1 MVIFVNF
8 RCTVLNIVYTFNC
21 SPSIAGVRN
30 HVKQWR
36 GRYRSIH
43 SQLQTATMSYVTQNP
58 VNGAIL
64 KTYPTWDRAKL
75 TSALDRV
82 GSAQKL
88 WAMTSFEERAELLTR
103 VGTRLRRKRDEYAAL
118 ITLEMGKLA
127 REARAEVE
135 KSALTCDYYAVHA
148 EPFLEEELI
157 KTDAG
162 RSYVTYMPLGTV
174 LGIMPW
180 NFPFWQVFR
189 FAAPTLMA
197 GNACLLKHASNVPQ
211 CAEAIEAAFR
221 DAGLPAYLFTS
232 LFVDAEQIGEVI
244 AHPNVQA
251 VTLTGSEAAGRKVGS
266 LAGQHLKKCVLE
278 LGGSD
283 PFIVLHDAD
292 LELAVEQAVAS
303 RYLNCGQSCIAA
315 KRFILV
321 PEIADDFVQRMKI
334 RAAQLKA
341 GDPSN
346 DGVHL
351 GPMAKRAL
359 RDELH
364 EQVTDAVR
372 LGATAVLGCEPGPGA
387 GSFYPASILDH
398 VTPAM
403 RIYREETFG
412 PVAIILRA
420 TDEADAIRIAN
431 DSEFGLASSIWSKD
445 YNRAEILSEQIQ
457 AGASFINGMVRS
469 DPRLPFGGIKASGFG
484 RELSYHGI
492 REFTNAKTVWVRE
505 AGGGAERRQQLER
518 RRNERRGLENV
529 IALAR

>member
-1 MVIFVNF
+1 
-8 RCTVLNIVYTFNC
+8 
-21 SPSIAGVRN
+21 
-30 HVKQWR
+30 
-36 GRYRSIH
+36 
-43 SQLQTATMSYVTQNP
+43 MSYVTQNP

-75 TSALDRV
+75 ASVLDRV
-82 GSAQKL
+82 GRAQKS
-88 WAMTSFEERAELLTR
+88 WAAASFEERAELLTR

-162 RSYVTYMPLGTV
+162 RSYVTYLPLGTV
-174 LGIMPW
+174 LGVMPW

-189 FAAPTLMA
+189 FAAPALMA

-211 CAEAIEAAFR
+211 CAEAIEAVFR
-221 DAGLPAYLFTS
+221 DAGLPEHLFTT
-232 LFVDAEQIGEVI
+232 LFVDAAQIEEVI
-244 AHPNVQA
+244 ANPNVQA

-266 LAGQHLKKCVLE
+266 LAGQYLKKCVLE

-292 LELAVEQAVAS
+292 VALAVEQAVAS

-315 KRFILV
+315 KRFILA
-321 PEIADDFVQRMKI
+321 PEIADDFVRRMKEK
-334 RAAQLKA
+334 ASQLKA

-346 DGVHL
+346 ENIQL
-351 GPMAKRAL
+351 GPMAKHDL

-364 EQVTDAVR
+364 SQVADAVK
-372 LGATAVLGCEPGPGA
+372 LGATAVLGCEPAAGA
-387 GSFYPASILDH
+387 GAFYPASILDH
-398 VTPAM
+398 VTPTM
-403 RIYREETFG
+403 RIYREEGFG
-412 PVAIILRA
+412 PVAIVIRA
-420 TDEADAIRIAN
+420 KDEMDAIRIAN
-431 DSEFGLASSIWSKD
+431 DSEFGLASSIWSTD

-492 REFTNAKTVWVRE
+492 REFTNAKTVWIRE
-505 AGGGAERRQQLER
+505 ADTSSERRQQQER
-518 RRNERRGLENV
+518 RRKERRGLENV
-529 IALAR
+529 IELTR

>member
-1 MVIFVNF
+1 
-8 RCTVLNIVYTFNC
+8 
-21 SPSIAGVRN
+21 
-30 HVKQWR
+30 
-36 GRYRSIH
+36 
-43 SQLQTATMSYVTQNP
+43 MSYVTQNP

-64 KTYPTWDRAKL
+64 KSYPTWDRAKL
-75 TSALDRV
+75 MSVLDRV
-82 GSAQKL
+82 GRAQKA
-88 WAMTSFEERAELLTR
+88 WATTSFEERAELLTR
-103 VGTRLRRKRDEYAAL
+103 VGSRLRRKRDDYGAL

-162 RSYVTYMPLGTV
+162 RSYVSYLPLGTV

-189 FAAPTLMA
+189 FAAPALMA

-211 CAEAIEAAFR
+211 CAEAIEAVFR
-221 DAGLPAYLFTS
+221 DAGLPEHLFTT
-232 LFVDAEQIGEVI
+232 LFVDAAQIEEVI
-244 AHPNVQA
+244 GNANVQA
-251 VTLTGSEAAGRKVGS
+251 VTLTGSEGAGRKVGA
-266 LAGQHLKKCVLE
+266 LAGQYLKKCVLE

-292 LELAVEQAVAS
+292 IEFAVEQAVAS

-315 KRFILV
+315 KRFILA
-321 PEIADDFVQRMKI
+321 PEIADNFVESM
-334 RAAQLKA
+334 RARASQLKP
-341 GDPSN
+341 GDPTN
-346 DGVHL
+346 DSIQL
-351 GPMAKRAL
+351 GPMARREL

-364 EQVTDAVR
+364 EQVLDAIG
-372 LGATAVLGCEPGPGA
+372 LGAKAVVGCEPISGA
-387 GSFYPASILDH
+387 GAFYPASILDH

-403 RIYREETFG
+403 RIYREEVFG
-412 PVAIILRA
+412 PVAIVIRA
-420 TDEADAIRIAN
+420 KNEADAIRIAN
-431 DSEFGLASSIWSKD
+431 DSDYGLASSIWSKD
-445 YNRAEILSEQIQ
+445 YNRAETLSDQIQ
-457 AGASFINGMVRS
+457 AGATFINGMVRS

-492 REFTNAKTVWVRE
+492 REFTNAKTVWIRE
-505 AGGGAERRQQLER
+505 SDSSTERRQQQER

-529 IALAR
+529 IALER

>member
-1 MVIFVNF
+1 
-8 RCTVLNIVYTFNC
+8 
-21 SPSIAGVRN
+21 
-30 HVKQWR
+30 
-36 GRYRSIH
+36 
-43 SQLQTATMSYVTQNP
+43 MSYVTQNP

-64 KTYPTWDRAKL
+64 KSYPTWDRAKL
-75 TSALDRV
+75 TSVLDRV
-82 GSAQKL
+82 GRAQKQ
-88 WAMTSFEERAELLTR
+88 WANTSFEERAELLTR
-103 VGTRLRRKRDEYAAL
+103 VGTRLRRKRDDYAAL
-118 ITLEMGKLA
+118 ITLEMGKLS

-162 RSYVTYMPLGTV
+162 RSYVTYLPLGTV

-189 FAAPTLMA
+189 FAAPALMA

-221 DAGLPAYLFTS
+221 DAGLPEHLFTT
-232 LFVDAEQIGEVI
+232 LFVDAEQIADVI
-244 AHPNVQA
+244 ANPNVQA
-251 VTLTGSEAAGRKVGS
+251 VTLTGSEAAGRKVGA
-266 LAGQHLKKCVLE
+266 LAGQNLKKCVLE

-292 LELAVEQAVAS
+292 VELAVEQAVAS

-315 KRFILV
+315 KRFILA
-321 PEIADDFVQRMKI
+321 PEIADDFVARMKE
-334 RAAQLKA
+334 RAGQLKS

-346 DGVHL
+346 DTVQL
-351 GPMAKRAL
+351 GPMAKREL

-364 EQVTDAVR
+364 EQVADA
-372 LGATAVLGCEPGPGA
+372 LQHGGKAVLGCEPVASAGA
-387 GSFYPASILDH
+387 FYPASIIDH

-403 RIYREETFG
+403 RIYREEVFG
-412 PVAIILRA
+412 PVAIIIRA
-420 TDEADAIRIAN
+420 KDEADAIRIAN
-431 DSEFGLASSIWSKD
+431 DSDYGLASSIWSKD
-445 YNRAEILSEQIQ
+445 YNRAELLSEQIQ
-457 AGASFINGMVRS
+457 AGASFVNGMVRS
-469 DPRLPFGGIKASGFG
+469 DPRLPFGGIKSSGFG

-505 AGGGAERRQQLER
+505 ADNGTERRQQQER

-529 IALAR
+529 IALER

>member
-1 MVIFVNF
+1 
-8 RCTVLNIVYTFNC
+8 
-21 SPSIAGVRN
+21 
-30 HVKQWR
+30 
-36 GRYRSIH
+36 
-43 SQLQTATMSYVTQNP
+43 MSYVTQNP
-58 VNGAIL
+58 VNGSVL
-64 KTYPTWDRAKL
+64 KSYPTWDRARL
-75 TSALDRV
+75 TSVLDRV
-82 GSAQKL
+82 GRAQVL
-88 WAMTSFEERAELLTR
+88 WAATSYEERARLLTR
-103 VGTRLRRKRDEYAAL
+103 VGARLRTKRDEYAAL

-189 FAAPTLMA
+189 FAAPALMA
-197 GNACLLKHASNVPQ
+197 GNACVLKHASNVPQ
-211 CAEAIEAAFR
+211 CAEAIEAAFS
-221 DAGLPAYLFTS
+221 DAGLSDYLFTTI
-232 LFVDAEQIGEVI
+232 FVDAEQIGEVI
-244 AHPNVQA
+244 ANPNVQA
-251 VTLTGSEAAGRKVGS
+251 VTLTGSEAAGRKVGAI
-266 LAGQHLKKCVLE
+266 AGQNLKKCVLE

-292 LELAVEQAVAS
+292 IELAVEQAVAS

-315 KRFILV
+315 KRFIVV
-321 PEIADDFVQRMKI
+321 PEIADDFVRRMKE
-334 RAAQLKA
+334 RASELKV
-341 GDPSN
+341 GDPAH
-346 DGVHL
+346 DGVNL
-351 GPMAKRAL
+351 GPMAKRQL

-364 EQVTDAVR
+364 EQVVDAIQH
-372 LGATAVLGCEPGPGA
+372 GATAVLGCEPASGA
-387 GSFYPASILDH
+387 GSYYPASVLDH

-403 RIYREETFG
+403 RVYREEVFG
-412 PVAIILRA
+412 PVATIFRA
-420 TDEADAIRIAN
+420 KDEADAIRIAN
-431 DSEFGLASSIWSKD
+431 DSAYGLASSIWSKD
-445 YNRAEILSEQIQ
+445 YDRAESLSEQIQ

-505 AGGGAERRQQLER
+505 SDNSDERRQQHER
-518 RRNERRGLENV
+518 RQNERRGLENV
-529 IALAR
+529 VAMIK

>member
-1 MVIFVNF
+1 
-8 RCTVLNIVYTFNC
+8 
-21 SPSIAGVRN
+21 
-30 HVKQWR
+30 
-36 GRYRSIH
+36 
-43 SQLQTATMSYVTQNP
+43 MSYVTQNP

-64 KTYPTWDRAKL
+64 KSYPTWDRAKL
-75 TSALDRV
+75 TSVLDRV
-82 GSAQKL
+82 GRAQKQ
-88 WAMTSFEERAELLTR
+88 WANTSFEERAELLTR
-103 VGTRLRRKRDEYAAL
+103 VGTRLRRKRDDYAAL
-118 ITLEMGKLA
+118 ITLEMGKLS

-162 RSYVTYMPLGTV
+162 RSYVTYLPLGTV

-189 FAAPTLMA
+189 FAAPALMA

-221 DAGLPAYLFTS
+221 DAGLPEHLFTT
-232 LFVDAEQIGEVI
+232 LFVDAEQIADVI
-244 AHPNVQA
+244 ANPNVQA
-251 VTLTGSEAAGRKVGS
+251 VTLTGSEAAGRKVGA
-266 LAGQHLKKCVLE
+266 LAGQNLKKCVLE

-292 LELAVEQAVAS
+292 VELAVEQAVAS

-315 KRFILV
+315 KRFILA
-321 PEIADDFVQRMKI
+321 PEIADDFVARMKE
-334 RAAQLKA
+334 RAGQLKS

-346 DGVHL
+346 DTVQL
-351 GPMAKRAL
+351 GPMAKREL

-364 EQVTDAVR
+364 EQVADA
-372 LGATAVLGCEPGPGA
+372 LQHGGKAVLGCEPVASAGA
-387 GSFYPASILDH
+387 FYPASIIDH

-403 RIYREETFG
+403 RIYREEVFG
-412 PVAIILRA
+412 PVAIVIRA
-420 TDEADAIRIAN
+420 KDEADAIRIAN
-431 DSEFGLASSIWSKD
+431 DSDYGLASSIWSKD
-445 YNRAEILSEQIQ
+445 YNRAELLSEQIQ
-457 AGASFINGMVRS
+457 AGASFVNGMVRS

-505 AGGGAERRQQLER
+505 ADNGTERRQQQER

-529 IALAR
+529 IALER

>member
-1 MVIFVNF
+1 
-8 RCTVLNIVYTFNC
+8 
-21 SPSIAGVRN
+21 
-30 HVKQWR
+30 
-36 GRYRSIH
+36 
-43 SQLQTATMSYVTQNP
+43 MSYVTQNP

-64 KTYPTWDRAKL
+64 KSYPTWDRAKL
-75 TSALDRV
+75 TSILDRV
-82 GSAQKL
+82 GRAQKV
-88 WAMTSFEERAELLTR
+88 WANTSFEERAELLTR

-162 RSYVTYMPLGTV
+162 RSYVSYLPLGTV
-174 LGIMPW
+174 LGVMPW

-189 FAAPTLMA
+189 FAAPALMA

-211 CAEAIEAAFR
+211 CAEAIESAFR
-221 DAGLPAYLFTS
+221 DAGLPEHLFTT
-232 LFVDAEQIGEVI
+232 LFVAAEQIAEVI
-244 AHPNVQA
+244 ANPNVQA
-251 VTLTGSEAAGRKVGS
+251 VTLTGSEAAGRKVGA

-292 LELAVEQAVAS
+292 VELAVEQAVAS

-315 KRFILV
+315 KRFILA
-321 PEIADDFVQRMKI
+321 PEIADDFVVRMKE
-334 RAAQLKA
+334 RASQLKS

-346 DGVHL
+346 DTVQL
-351 GPMAKRAL
+351 GPMAKREL

-364 EQVTDAVR
+364 EQVADA
-372 LGATAVLGCEPGPGA
+372 LQHGAMAVVGCEPVAGA
-387 GSFYPASILDH
+387 GAFYPASILDR

-403 RIYREETFG
+403 RIYREEVFG
-412 PVAIILRA
+412 PVAIVIRA
-420 TDEADAIRIAN
+420 KDEADAIRIAN
-431 DSEFGLASSIWSKD
+431 DSDYGLASSIWSKD
-445 YNRAEILSEQIQ
+445 YNRAETLSDQIQ
-457 AGASFINGMVRS
+457 AGATFINGMVRS

-492 REFTNAKTVWVRE
+492 REFTNAKTVWIRE
-505 AGGGAERRQQLER
+505 ADNSTERRQQQER

-529 IALAR
+529 IALER

>member
-1 MVIFVNF
+1 
-8 RCTVLNIVYTFNC
+8 
-21 SPSIAGVRN
+21 
-30 HVKQWR
+30 
-36 GRYRSIH
+36 
-43 SQLQTATMSYVTQNP
+43 MSYVTQNP
-58 VNGAIL
+58 VNGSIL
-64 KTYPTWDRAKL
+64 KSYPSWDRAKL
-75 TSALDRV
+75 MSVLDRV
-82 GSAQKL
+82 GRAQKS
-88 WAMTSFEERAELLTR
+88 WAVTPFEERAEILTR
-103 VGTRLRRKRDEYAAL
+103 VATRLRRKRDDYAAL

-189 FAAPTLMA
+189 FAAPALMA

-221 DAGLPAYLFTS
+221 DAGLPEHLFTT
-232 LFVDAEQIGEVI
+232 LFVDASQIEEVI
-244 AHPNVQA
+244 ASPNVQA
-251 VTLTGSEAAGRKVGS
+251 VTLTGSEAAGRKVGA

-292 LELAVEQAVAS
+292 VELAVEQAVAS

-315 KRFILV
+315 KRFILA
-321 PEIADDFVQRMKI
+321 PEIADDFVDRMKA
-334 RAAQLKA
+334 RAAQLKM

-346 DGVHL
+346 DTIQL
-351 GPMAKRAL
+351 GPMAKREL

-364 EQVTDAVR
+364 EQVANA
-372 LGATAVLGCEPGPGA
+372 LEHGAIAVLGCEPAAGA
-387 GSFYPASILDH
+387 GSYYPASILDN

-403 RIYREETFG
+403 RIYREEAFG
-412 PVAIILRA
+412 PVAIIIRA
-420 TDEADAIRIAN
+420 KDEMDAIRIAN

-445 YNRAEILSEQIQ
+445 YNRAEILSEQVQ
-457 AGASFINGMVRS
+457 AGATFINGMVRS

-492 REFTNAKTVWVRE
+492 REFTNAKTVWIRE
-505 AGGGAERRQQLER
+505 SDTNTERRQQQER

-529 IALAR
+529 IAISR

>member
-1 MVIFVNF
+1 
-8 RCTVLNIVYTFNC
+8 
-21 SPSIAGVRN
+21 
-30 HVKQWR
+30 
-36 GRYRSIH
+36 
-43 SQLQTATMSYVTQNP
+43 MSYVTQNP
-58 VNGAIL
+58 VNGSVL
-64 KTYPTWDRAKL
+64 KSYPTWDRARL
-75 TSALDRV
+75 TSVLDRV
-82 GSAQKL
+82 GRAQVL
-88 WAMTSFEERAELLTR
+88 WAATSYEERARLLTR
-103 VGTRLRRKRDEYAAL
+103 VGARLRTKRDEYAAL

-189 FAAPTLMA
+189 FAAPALMA
-197 GNACLLKHASNVPQ
+197 GNACVLKHASNVPQ

-221 DAGLPAYLFTS
+221 DAGLPDYLFTTI
-232 LFVDAEQIGEVI
+232 FVDAEQIGEVI
-244 AHPNVQA
+244 ANPNVQA
-251 VTLTGSEAAGRKVGS
+251 VTLTGSEAAGRKVGAI
-266 LAGQHLKKCVLE
+266 AGQNLKKCVLE

-292 LELAVEQAVAS
+292 IELAVEQAVAS

-315 KRFILV
+315 KRFIVV
-321 PEIADDFVQRMKI
+321 PEIADDFVRRMKE
-334 RAAQLKA
+334 RASELKV
-341 GDPSN
+341 GDPTH
-346 DGVHL
+346 DGVNL
-351 GPMAKRAL
+351 GPMAKRQL

-364 EQVTDAVR
+364 EQVVDAIQH
-372 LGATAVLGCEPGPGA
+372 GATAVLGCEPASGA
-387 GSFYPASILDH
+387 GSYYPASVLDH

-403 RIYREETFG
+403 RVYREEVFG
-412 PVAIILRA
+412 PVATIFRA
-420 TDEADAIRIAN
+420 KDEADAIRIAN
-431 DSEFGLASSIWSKD
+431 DSAYGLASSIWSKD
-445 YNRAEILSEQIQ
+445 YDRAESLSEQIQ

-505 AGGGAERRQQLER
+505 SDNSMERRQQQER
-518 RRNERRGLENV
+518 RRNERRGLEN
-529 IALAR
+529 IIELEK

>member
-1 MVIFVNF
+1 
-8 RCTVLNIVYTFNC
+8 
-21 SPSIAGVRN
+21 
-30 HVKQWR
+30 
-36 GRYRSIH
+36 
-43 SQLQTATMSYVTQNP
+43 MSYVTQNP
-58 VNGAIL
+58 VNGSIL
-64 KTYPTWDRAKL
+64 KSYPTWDRAKL
-75 TSALDRV
+75 TSVLDRV
-82 GSAQKL
+82 SRAQKT
-88 WAMTSFEERAELLTR
+88 WAATSFEERAEILTR
-103 VGTRLRRKRDEYAAL
+103 VGTRMRRKRDEYAAL

-189 FAAPTLMA
+189 FAAPALMA
-197 GNACLLKHASNVPQ
+197 GNACLLKPASNVPQ
-211 CAEAIEAAFR
+211 CAEAIEAVFR
-221 DAGLPAYLFTS
+221 DAGLPEHLFTT
-232 LFVDAEQIGEVI
+232 LFVDSSQVEDVI
-244 AHPNVQA
+244 ASPNVQA
-251 VTLTGSEAAGRKVGS
+251 VTLTGSEAAGRKVGA
-266 LAGQHLKKCVLE
+266 LAGQYLKKCVLE

-292 LELAVEQAVAS
+292 VELAVEQAVAS

-315 KRFILV
+315 KRFVLA
-321 PEIADDFVQRMKI
+321 PEIADDFVNRMKE

-351 GPMAKRAL
+351 GPMAKREL

-364 EQVTDAVR
+364 TQVADAINH
-372 LGATAVLGCEPGPGA
+372 GATAVLGCEVAAGTGA
-387 GSFYPASILDH
+387 YYPASILDH
-398 VTPAM
+398 ITPAM
-403 RIYREETFG
+403 RIYREEAFG
-412 PVAIILRA
+412 PVAIIIRA
-420 TDEADAIRIAN
+420 KDELDTIRIAN

-492 REFTNAKTVWVRE
+492 REFTNAKTVWIRE
-505 AGGGAERRQQLER
+505 SDTSTERRQQQER

-529 IALAR
+529 IALSR